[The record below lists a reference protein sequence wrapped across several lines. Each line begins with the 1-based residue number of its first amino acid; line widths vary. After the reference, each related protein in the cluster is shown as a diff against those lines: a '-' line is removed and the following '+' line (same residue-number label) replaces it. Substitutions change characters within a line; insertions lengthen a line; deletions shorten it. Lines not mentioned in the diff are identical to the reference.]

1 MNRRSF
7 STTLLSLSVLASVE
21 LLGSRVAAAEPAPS
35 ATEDG
40 STLLVLGEDE
50 DAWLH
55 DHCAYR
61 GLVTGRTNF
70 PAPGAVF
77 VLVEESYGVTTAKQ
91 FRCVEQPPFWK
102 TTWIGASEADLAC
115 ADAKSSGEC
124 TPPLAGDRPALRPP
138 ADRSAAP
145 EAPEAPVAREARSDA
160 RSSSSDA
167 SSPRTSVSDVK
178 RPVAAPAKS
187 GGSTIGWVL
196 VGTGITALVGA
207 GIAGGLVLDAKA
219 TTSEHCTAVMT
230 CNAQGL
236 AAADRGQTLGL
247 VATVAFGVG
256 AAALTGGIVLL
267 VVDKPKEKQIGIS
280 ARSTTQGAALS
291 LEGRF

>member
-1 MNRRSF
+1 
-7 STTLLSLSVLASVE
+7 
-21 LLGSRVAAAEPAPS
+21 
-35 ATEDG
+35 
-40 STLLVLGEDE
+40 
-50 DAWLH
+50 
-55 DHCAYR
+55 
-61 GLVTGRTNF
+61 
-70 PAPGAVF
+70 
-77 VLVEESYGVTTAKQ
+77 
-91 FRCVEQPPFWK
+91 
-102 TTWIGASEADLAC
+102 
-115 ADAKSSGEC
+115 
-124 TPPLAGDRPALRPP
+124 
-138 ADRSAAP
+138 
-145 EAPEAPVAREARSDA
+145 
-160 RSSSSDA
+160 
-167 SSPRTSVSDVK
+167 VK

-187 GGSTIGWVL
+187 GGSTLGWVL

-280 ARSTTQGAALS
+280 ARPSTHGAALS